1 MTMNPAEHDDPER
14 ERLDEA
20 VSARLARLRSMPVDL
35 SALRAAVEAQ
45 VGAAP
50 RGRGQG
56 RRMVLGWLNPTRAAA
71 ASLLIL
77 GMVVVLVIAS
87 SSGPVLASPDRLAQ
101 IHRDVVS
108 GGAHGMRPVT
118 SIDAAN
124 AALASENPGGPAVPG
139 VAGVAD
145 DHVMACCVHTVGR
158 KKMSC
163 VSLMTDGVPVS
174 LAVADA
180 ADIRL
185 PASETVTVEGVTY
198 HVQSAQDVN
207 MAMTERNGRW
217 VCLMGKLPT
226 GRLIEIAKGLRF

>member
-1 MTMNPAEHDDPER
+1 MNPAEHDPGR

-20 VSARLARLRSMPVDL
+20 VSARLARLRSLPVDL
-35 SALRAAVEAQ
+35 SALSTAVEAQ
-45 VGAAP
+45 V
-50 RGRGQG
+50 
-56 RRMVLGWLNPTRAAA
+56 RRMVLGWLNPMPAAA

-77 GMVVVLVIAS
+77 GTIVVLVIAS

-118 SIDAAN
+118 SIEAAN

-139 VAGVAD
+139 MAD
-145 DHVMACCVHTVGR
+145 DHVMACCVHSVGR

-163 VSLMTDGVPVS
+163 VSLMADGVPVS

-180 ADIRL
+180 ADVRL

-207 MAMTERNGRW
+207 MTMTERNGRW
-217 VCLMGKLPT
+217 VCLMGKLPNS
-226 GRLIEIAKGLRF
+226 RLIEIAKGLRY

>member
-1 MTMNPAEHDDPER
+1 MTPAEHDDPKY

-20 VSARLARLRSMPVDL
+20 VAVRLARLRSMPVDL

-50 RGRGQG
+50 RSRG
-56 RRMVLGWLNPTRAAA
+56 RRMVLGWLNPARAAA

-77 GMVVVLVIAS
+77 GMIVVLVIAS
-87 SSGPVLASPDRLAQ
+87 SSGPVLASPDQLAQ
-101 IHRDVVS
+101 IHQDVVS
-108 GGAHGMRPVT
+108 GGTHGVRPVD
-118 SIDAAN
+118 SIEAAN
-124 AALASENPGGPAVPG
+124 AALASQNPGGPAVPG
-139 VAGVAD
+139 LAE

-180 ADIRL
+180 ADVKL
-185 PASETVTVEGVTY
+185 PASETVKVDGVTY
-198 HVQSAQDVN
+198 HVQSARGVN
-207 MAMTERNGRW
+207 MVMAQRDGRW

-226 GRLIEIAKGLRF
+226 SRLIEVAQGLRF